1 MPETYSQHSPSD
13 IVPELVGSTSTKIY
27 QRPTSKIATLS
38 KLWPR
43 NHGRTPLSPPVVPSK
58 ASVTSSF
65 IMGSS
70 GMFVL
75 GIEGRICSAA
85 SVRRLVLTSRTRGSL
100 PKQPWAMSNLLHR
113 FPHGKGKCRLQM
125 KGSQS
130 WGPLNARGFRAV
142 AVPVEATFD
151 FRRALGKSPL
161 KIRNQKPED
170 YLA

>member
-43 NHGRTPLSPPVVPSK
+43 NHRRTPLSPQVVPSK
-58 ASVTSSF
+58 ASVTSSL

-85 SVRRLVLTSRTRGSL
+85 SVRRLVVTSRTRGSL
-100 PKQPWAMSNLLHR
+100 PHR

-151 FRRALGKSPL
+151 FWRALGKSPL